1 MALLPL
7 IRKVEPNDIDAVDI
21 IIKQV
26 MTEFQ
31 CIGPGYS
38 IEDPE
43 VKNIYAAYQ
52 GRKKAFYVI
61 ELAGEILGCGGFAP
75 LNGDAKNTCEL
86 RKMYFLTRLRG
97 LGMGSK
103 LLDLCISEAKKKGFN
118 SMYLETVFRMEA
130 ANKLYR
136 RKGFIELPGAKGN
149 TGHSS
154 CDSFYE
160 LIL

>member
-7 IRKVEPNDIDAVDI
+7 IRKVEPDDIGALNI
-21 IIKQV
+21 MIRQV
-26 MTEFQ
+26 MAEFQ
-31 CIGPGYS
+31 CIGSGYS

-43 VKNIYAAYQ
+43 MKNIYAAYQ
-52 GRKKAFYVI
+52 GRQKAFYVV
-61 ELAGEILGCGGFAP
+61 ELAGKILGCGGFAP
-75 LNGDAKNTCEL
+75 LGGGMKNTCEL
-86 RKMYFLTRLRG
+86 RKMYFLSQLRG
-97 LGMGSK
+97 LGMGSR
-103 LLDLCISEAKKKGFN
+103 LLDLCISEAKEKGFS

-136 RKGFIELPGAKGN
+136 KKGFIELSAAKGN